1 MATYGE
7 PYYHGVAHFIPV
19 IMADQTF
26 EPPRFFVLAHEI
38 AHNLIPSHDSAHEFW
53 FSAICEA
60 RISDFFAAAVS
71 DAS

>member
-1 MATYGE
+1 MATHGE
-7 PYYHGVAHFIPV
+7 PNYHGVAHFISA

-26 EPPRFFVLAHEI
+26 EPRFFVLAHEV

-60 RISDFFAAAVS
+60 HISDFFAAAVS
-71 DAS
+71 DA

>member
-7 PYYHGVAHFIPV
+7 PNYHGVAHLIPV
-19 IMADQTF
+19 ITTAQTF
-26 EPPRFFVLAHEI
+26 GPRFFALAHEI

-60 RISDFFAAAVS
+60 RISDFFAHMVS